1 MSDYGAPVSEYGA
14 PSSVCACDRTFGNH
28 KEKDKVG
35 EICNQLQSQHS
46 NDVCRTRSRVTAA
59 ATQHMIMVLPRSLI
73 ATEPR
78 HLHTTHPAPSGELST
93 RRKTRTRNPA
103 TPTST
108 GCRVDPPP
116 LVVASSLPHSF
127 QRLSSISS
135 LAIPLARATSQIFRG
150 EGCTL
155 TCN

>member
-1 MSDYGAPVSEYGA
+1 MSTNHHQSATPAQLTATELQYRVTNQHTTATELRCLTTELP
-14 PSSVCACDRTFGNH
+14 PQSVLVT
-28 KEKDKVG
+28 E
-35 EICNQLQSQHS
+35 HS
-46 NDVCRTRSRVTAA
+46 AITRRKTRTRSRVTAA
-59 ATQHMIMVLPRSLI
+59 ATQHTIMVLPRSLI

-116 LVVASSLPHSF
+116 PVVASSLPSF
-127 QRLSSISS
+127 
-135 LAIPLARATSQIFRG
+135 
-150 EGCTL
+150 
-155 TCN
+155 

>member
-35 EICNQLQSQHS
+35 EIYNQLWEQQS
-46 NDVCRTRSRVTAA
+46 NGVCRTRSRVTAA
-59 ATQHMIMVLPRSLI
+59 ATQHTITVHPRSLI

-103 TPTST
+103 THTST
-108 GCRVDPPP
+108 GCRVH
-116 LVVASSLPHSF
+116 LLLLTSF
-127 QRLSSISS
+127 PQ
-135 LAIPLARATSQIFRG
+135 P
-150 EGCTL
+150 
-155 TCN
+155 CNQCVPCMMA